1 MRPKIAYRFTRHTL
15 TALLKR
21 PGTKLLIGLLNLLVL
36 AALLSSY
43 GNVREQRT
51 TIGDYQSEVR
61 ERWESN
67 PDKHPHRMAHY
78 GYVVFRDP
86 HPLSF
91 FDRGLEN
98 YLGNAIFLEA
108 HRQNT
113 ANYATASQ
121 STGLLRFGELSGAMV
136 LQALLPLLLFFWG
149 FASVAGERE
158 DGKLKLVFAQGAR
171 WSELVLGRAVGLF
184 CAAGTVWL
192 PAFVLTG
199 VLGAFLLS
207 SAEWGG
213 TLLRYG
219 LLLLT
224 YGLYLFVL
232 SLFTVWMSAVSKT
245 AKTALLRLIG
255 CWLLFVLVIPKVA
268 QVVGEVL
275 YPTPSKMSFDRAVEA
290 DLLEQGDSHNPDD
303 PYFTGLRDSLLAEY
317 GVKTTKELPFN
328 YGGFIMREG
337 EKLSTVTF
345 RKHEARLMTRFG
357 RQQAIVRWTS
367 LFDPYV
373 AIKYLSMTLAGTDY
387 YAYRNFRDQAEAY
400 RYDLAQTM
408 NELQMKLIGNDIA
421 SSADKRAALSRQ
433 YWIDFEDF
441 QQRPVALGE
450 SLAAEWLPLAILL
463 GWLTVLT
470 GLALFL
476 RHPVSIL

>member
-1 MRPKIAYRFTRHTL
+1 MQPKIAYHFARHTL

-43 GNVREQRT
+43 GNVSEQRT
-51 TIGDYQSEVR
+51 TIEDYQSEVR

-158 DGKLKLVFAQGAR
+158 DGNLKLVLAQGAR

-199 VLGAFLLS
+199 VLGALLLS

-232 SLFTVWMSAVSKT
+232 SLFTVWISAVSKT
-245 AKTALLRLIG
+245 
-255 CWLLFVLVIPKVA
+255 
-268 QVVGEVL
+268 
-275 YPTPSKMSFDRAVEA
+275 
-290 DLLEQGDSHNPDD
+290 
-303 PYFTGLRDSLLAEY
+303 
-317 GVKTTKELPFN
+317 
-328 YGGFIMREG
+328 
-337 EKLSTVTF
+337 
-345 RKHEARLMTRFG
+345 RKR
-357 RQQAIVRWTS
+357 
-367 LFDPYV
+367 
-373 AIKYLSMTLAGTDY
+373 
-387 YAYRNFRDQAEAY
+387 
-400 RYDLAQTM
+400 RYC
-408 NELQMKLIGNDIA
+408 G
-421 SSADKRAALSRQ
+421 
-433 YWIDFEDF
+433 
-441 QQRPVALGE
+441 
-450 SLAAEWLPLAILL
+450 
-463 GWLTVLT
+463 
-470 GLALFL
+470 
-476 RHPVSIL
+476 